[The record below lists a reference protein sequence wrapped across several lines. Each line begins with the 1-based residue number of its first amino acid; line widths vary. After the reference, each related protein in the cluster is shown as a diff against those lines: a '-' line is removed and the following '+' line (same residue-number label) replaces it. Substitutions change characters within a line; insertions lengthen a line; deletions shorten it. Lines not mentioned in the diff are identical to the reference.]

1 MMAISLTSQQQT
13 AVNSTSSKILCLAG
27 AGSGKSRVLV
37 ERAHRLASESNPES
51 ILCLTFTNAAAAEM
65 RSRYKAWYSDD
76 ILPIFKTFHGYCYDL
91 ICKDARIRQVLGY
104 SSIPTIPSDHVLS
117 TIKISNLL
125 KLSISV
131 SEQTLKKK
139 SRTDIKS
146 KYKYDMFLKSVYKEL
161 ISKNYITF
169 DMMTDMVSELFE
181 KSDASISIYKKRVS
195 NILIDEF
202 QDTSPDQWKF
212 ASSFSDADIFVVADE
227 RQAIYAFRGADS
239 SITKSLFKDS
249 TFEKILLDHNFRS
262 TQQICDYANQIIK
275 SSGEPLHIALKSSV
289 SGPSVKEIRSDSAP
303 FVYPLGSNNTA
314 RFLSEY
320 SKLKGSTA
328 LLFRTNKEVS
338 EAVSML
344 SDNNI
349 KYDAYRVNSNDVK
362 NYLRS
367 IIDDEFAV
375 SWLSDTLPNIAQSEF
390 IRLSNIVPPEDSRY
404 ALFRSNFATNDPV
417 RHHCQVIDKLRLIY
431 NSDTSTSTKM
441 ADICAVL
448 NIKNIS
454 EFDENMDK
462 NIECL
467 IDSVENPD
475 SNIGNDS
482 QSLYVGTIHSAKG
495 LEWDN
500 VFLWNVNC
508 YSFKLKSEE
517 DWNLYYVGATR
528 AKQNLFVFKG
538 ENM

>member
-1 MMAISLTSQQQT
+1 MMTVSLTSQQQA
-13 AVNSTSSKILCLAG
+13 AVNSTSPKILCLAG

-37 ERAHRLASESNPES
+37 ERAHRLASENNPES

-65 RSRYKAWYSDD
+65 RSRYKSWYSDA

-104 SSIPTIPSDHVLS
+104 SSIPTIPNDHVLS

-146 KYKYDMFLKSVYKEL
+146 KYKYDMFLKLVYREL

-181 KSDASISIYKKRVS
+181 KSDVSVSIYKKRVS

-239 SITKSLFKDS
+239 SITKSLFKDNK
-249 TFEKILLDHNFRS
+249 FEKILLDHNFRS
-262 TQQICDYANQIIK
+262 TQQICDYANRIIK
-275 SSGEPLHIALKSSV
+275 SSGEPLHIALKSQV

-303 FVYPLGSNNTA
+303 FVYPLGINNTA
-314 RFLSEY
+314 KFLSEY
-320 SKLKGSTA
+320 HKLKGSTA

-349 KYDAYRVNSNDVK
+349 KYDSYRVNSNDVK
-362 NYLRS
+362 NYLRA

-375 SWLSDTLPNIAQSEF
+375 SWLSDMLPNIAQSEF

-404 ALFRSNFATNDPV
+404 ALFRANFATNNPV
-417 RHHCQVIDKLRLIY
+417 RHRCQVIDKLRLIY
-431 NSDTSTSTKM
+431 SSDTSTSDKM
-441 ADICAVL
+441 NDICAML

-454 EFDENMDK
+454 KFDENIDK

-467 IDSVENPD
+467 IDSVENHD
-475 SNIGNDS
+475 SHIGNDS
-482 QSLYVGTIHSAKG
+482 RSLYVGTIHSAKG

-517 DWNLYYVGATR
+517 NWNLYYVGATR

>member
-1 MMAISLTSQQQT
+1 MMAVSLTSQQQT

-65 RSRYKAWYSDD
+65 RSRYKTWYSDD

-104 SSIPTIPSDHVLS
+104 SSIPTIPNDHILS

-139 SRTDIKS
+139 ARTDIKF

-169 DMMTDMVSELFE
+169 DMMTDMVSELFA
-181 KSDASISIYKKRVS
+181 KSDASVSIYKKRVS

-239 SITKSLFKDS
+239 SITKSLFKDDA
-249 TFEKILLDHNFRS
+249 FEKILLDHNFRS

-375 SWLSDTLPNIAQSEF
+375 SWLSDMLPNIAQSEF

-404 ALFRSNFATNDPV
+404 ALFRSNFAAKDPV

-448 NIKNIS
+448 NIKNIA
-454 EFDENMDK
+454 EFDENIDK

-467 IDSVENPD
+467 IDSVENHD
-475 SNIGNDS
+475 SNIGNNS

-508 YSFKLKSEE
+508 YSFKLRSEE

>member
-65 RSRYKAWYSDD
+65 RSRYKAWYSDA

-139 SRTDIKS
+139 ARTDIKS

-181 KSDASISIYKKRVS
+181 KSDASVSIYKKRVS

-289 SGPSVKEIRSDSAP
+289 SGPSVKEIRSDSTP
-303 FVYPLGSNNTA
+303 FVYPLGSNNIS

-338 EAVSML
+338 EAISML

-349 KYDAYRVNSNDVK
+349 KYDACRVNSNDVK

-367 IIDDEFAV
+367 IIDDEFTV

-417 RHHCQVIDKLRLIY
+417 RHRCQVIDKLRLIY

-441 ADICAVL
+441 TDICALL
-448 NIKNIS
+448 NIKNIA
-454 EFDENMDK
+454 ELDENMDK

-467 IDSVENPD
+467 IDSVEND
-475 SNIGNDS
+475 NSNIGNDS
-482 QSLYVGTIHSAKG
+482 RSLYVGTIHSAKG

>member
-1 MMAISLTSQQQT
+1 MAISLTSQQQT

-65 RSRYKAWYSDD
+65 RSRYKAWYSDA

-104 SSIPTIPSDHVLS
+104 SSIPTIPNDHVLS

-131 SEQTLKKK
+131 SEQTLKKR

-181 KSDASISIYKKRVS
+181 KSDASVSIYKKRVS

-328 LLFRTNKEVS
+328 LLFRTHKEVS

-404 ALFRSNFATNDPV
+404 ALFRSNFAKNDLV

-441 ADICAVL
+441 SDIRAVL

-454 EFDENMDK
+454 EFDENIDK

-467 IDSVENPD
+467 IDSVEND
-475 SNIGNDS
+475 NSNIGNDS
-482 QSLYVGTIHSAKG
+482 RSLYVGTIHSAKG

>member
-65 RSRYKAWYSDD
+65 RSRYKTWYSDD

-104 SSIPTIPSDHVLS
+104 SSIPIIPSDHVLS

-139 SRTDIKS
+139 ARTDIKS

-161 ISKNYITF
+161 TSKNYITF
-169 DMMTDMVSELFE
+169 DMMTDMVSDLFE
-181 KSDASISIYKKRVS
+181 KSDASVSIYKKRVS

-289 SGPSVKEIRSDSAP
+289 FGPSVKEIRSDSAP

-320 SKLKGSTA
+320 NKLKGSTA

-338 EAVSML
+338 EAISML

-349 KYDAYRVNSNDVK
+349 KYDACRVNSNDVK

-441 ADICAVL
+441 ADICSVL
-448 NIKNIS
+448 NIKNIA
-454 EFDENMDK
+454 ELDENMDK

-467 IDSVENPD
+467 IDSVEND
-475 SNIGNDS
+475 NSNIGNDS

>member
-65 RSRYKAWYSDD
+65 RSRYKAWYSDA

-139 SRTDIKS
+139 ARTDIKS

-181 KSDASISIYKKRVS
+181 KSDASVSIYKKRVS

-239 SITKSLFKDS
+239 SITKSLFKDR

-328 LLFRTNKEVS
+328 LLFRTNREVS

-367 IIDDEFAV
+367 TIDDEFAV
-375 SWLSDTLPNIAQSEF
+375 SWLSDMLPNIAQSEF

-417 RHHCQVIDKLRLIY
+417 RHYCQVIDRLRLIY
-431 NSDTSTSTKM
+431 NSDTPTSTKM
-441 ADICAVL
+441 TDICAVL

-454 EFDENMDK
+454 EFDENIDK

-467 IDSVENPD
+467 IDSVENHD

-508 YSFKLKSEE
+508 YSFKLRSEQ

>member
-65 RSRYKAWYSDD
+65 RSRYKTWYSDD

-139 SRTDIKS
+139 ARTDIKS

-181 KSDASISIYKKRVS
+181 KSDASVSIYKKRVS

-239 SITKSLFKDS
+239 SITKSLFKDDA
-249 TFEKILLDHNFRS
+249 FEKILLDHNFRS

-320 SKLKGSTA
+320 NKLKGSTA

-404 ALFRSNFATNDPV
+404 DLFRSNFATNDPV

-441 ADICAVL
+441 EDICAVL

-454 EFDENMDK
+454 ECDENIDK

-467 IDSVENPD
+467 IDSVENHD

>member
-1 MMAISLTSQQQT
+1 MAISLTSQQQT

-65 RSRYKAWYSDD
+65 RSRYKTWYSDD

-139 SRTDIKS
+139 ARTDIKS

-181 KSDASISIYKKRVS
+181 KSDASVSIYKKRVS

-239 SITKSLFKDS
+239 SITKSLFKDDA
-249 TFEKILLDHNFRS
+249 FEKILLDHNFRS

-275 SSGEPLHIALKSSV
+275 SSGEPLHIALKSSI

-320 SKLKGSTA
+320 NKLKGSTA

-349 KYDAYRVNSNDVK
+349 KYDSYRVNSNDVK

-417 RHHCQVIDKLRLIY
+417 RHRCQVIDKLRLIY

-441 ADICAVL
+441 SDICAVL

-454 EFDENMDK
+454 EFDENIDK

-467 IDSVENPD
+467 IDSVENHD

>member
-65 RSRYKAWYSDD
+65 RSRYKTWYSDD
-76 ILPIFKTFHGYCYDL
+76 VLPIFKTFHGYCYDL

-139 SRTDIKS
+139 ARTDIKS

-169 DMMTDMVSELFE
+169 DMMTDMVSKLFE
-181 KSDASISIYKKRVS
+181 KSDASVSIYKKRVS

-249 TFEKILLDHNFRS
+249 AFEKILLDHNFRS

-320 SKLKGSTA
+320 GKLKGSTA
-328 LLFRTNKEVS
+328 LLFRTNREVS

-375 SWLSDTLPNIAQSEF
+375 SWLSDMLPNIAQSEF

-404 ALFRSNFATNDPV
+404 ALFRSNFATNDTV
-417 RHHCQVIDKLRLIY
+417 RHHCHVIDKLRLIY

-441 ADICAVL
+441 TDICAVL
-448 NIKNIS
+448 NIKNIA
-454 EFDENMDK
+454 EFDENINK

-467 IDSVENPD
+467 IDSVENHD

-508 YSFKLKSEE
+508 YSFKLRSEE
-517 DWNLYYVGATR
+517 NWNLYYVGATR

>member
-13 AVNSTSSKILCLAG
+13 AVNSTSSRILCLAG

-65 RSRYKAWYSDD
+65 RSRYKAWYSDT

-139 SRTDIKS
+139 ARTDIKS

-169 DMMTDMVSELFE
+169 DMMTDMISELFE
-181 KSDASISIYKKRVS
+181 KSDASVAIYKKRVS

-239 SITKSLFKDS
+239 SITKSLFKDDA
-249 TFEKILLDHNFRS
+249 FEKILLDHNFRS

-303 FVYPLGSNNTA
+303 FVYPLGNNNIA

-320 SKLKGSTA
+320 HKLKGSTA

-338 EAVSML
+338 EAISML

-349 KYDAYRVNSNDVK
+349 KYDACRVNSNDVK

-367 IIDDEFAV
+367 TIDDEFAV

-390 IRLSNIVPPEDSRY
+390 IRLSNILPSEDSRY

-431 NSDTSTSTKM
+431 NSDTSTSNKM
-441 ADICAVL
+441 TDICAVL
-448 NIKNIS
+448 SIKNIS
-454 EFDENMDK
+454 ELDENIDK
-462 NIECL
+462 NIEYL
-467 IDSVENPD
+467 IDSVENRD
-475 SNIGNDS
+475 SNVDNDS

>member
-37 ERAHRLASESNPES
+37 ERAHRLALKSNPES

-65 RSRYKAWYSDD
+65 RSRYEAWYSDA

-91 ICKDARIRQVLGY
+91 ICKDARILQVLGY
-104 SSIPTIPSDHVLS
+104 SSIPTIPNDHVLS

-139 SRTDIKS
+139 ARTDIKS

-181 KSDASISIYKKRVS
+181 KSDASVSIYKKRVS

-239 SITKSLFKDS
+239 SITKSLFKDDA
-249 TFEKILLDHNFRS
+249 FEKILLDHNFRS

-275 SSGEPLHIALKSSV
+275 SSGEPLHIELKSSV

-303 FVYPLGSNNTA
+303 FVYPLGNNNTA

-349 KYDAYRVNSNDVK
+349 KYDAYGVNSNDVK

-404 ALFRSNFATNDPV
+404 ALFRANFATNDPV
-417 RHHCQVIDKLRLIY
+417 RRCCQVIDKLRLIY

-441 ADICAVL
+441 TDICAVL

-454 EFDENMDK
+454 EFDENIDK

-467 IDSVENPD
+467 IDSVENHD
-475 SNIGNDS
+475 SDIGNDS

>member
-1 MMAISLTSQQQT
+1 MTISLTSQQQT
-13 AVNSTSSKILCLAG
+13 AVNSTSSRILCLAG

-65 RSRYKAWYSDD
+65 RSRYKTWYSDA
-76 ILPIFKTFHGYCYDL
+76 ILPVFKTFHGYCYDL
-91 ICKDARIRQVLGY
+91 ICKDARIRQVLRY
-104 SSIPTIPSDHVLS
+104 SSIPTIPNDHVLS

-139 SRTDIKS
+139 ARTDIKS
-146 KYKYDMFLKSVYKEL
+146 KYKYDMFLKSVYTEL

-169 DMMTDMVSELFE
+169 DMMTDMISELFE
-181 KSDASISIYKKRVS
+181 KSDASVAIYKKRVS

-239 SITKSLFKDS
+239 SITKSLFKDDA
-249 TFEKILLDHNFRS
+249 FEKILLDHNFRS

-303 FVYPLGSNNTA
+303 FVYPLGNNNIA

-338 EAVSML
+338 EAISML

-349 KYDAYRVNSNDVK
+349 KYDACRMNSNDVK

-390 IRLSNIVPPEDSRY
+390 IRLSNILPSENSRY

-417 RHHCQVIDKLRLIY
+417 RHRCQVIDKLRLIY
-431 NSDTSTSTKM
+431 NSDTSTSNKM
-441 ADICAVL
+441 TDICAVL
-448 NIKNIS
+448 SIKNIS
-454 EFDENMDK
+454 ELDENIDK
-462 NIECL
+462 NIEYL
-467 IDSVENPD
+467 IDSVENRD
-475 SNIGNDS
+475 SNVDNDS

>member
-37 ERAHRLASESNPES
+37 ERAHRLASGSNPES

-65 RSRYKAWYSDD
+65 RSRYKAWYSDA
-76 ILPIFKTFHGYCYDL
+76 ILPVFKTFHGYCYDL

-104 SSIPTIPSDHVLS
+104 SSIPTIPNDHVLS

-139 SRTDIKS
+139 ARTDIKS

-181 KSDASISIYKKRVS
+181 KSDASVSIYKKRVS

-239 SITKSLFKDS
+239 SITKSLFKDDE
-249 TFEKILLDHNFRS
+249 FEKILLDHNFRS
-262 TQQICDYANQIIK
+262 TQQICDYTNQIIK

-314 RFLSEY
+314 RFYL
-320 SKLKGSTA
+320 
-328 LLFRTNKEVS
+328 
-338 EAVSML
+338 
-344 SDNNI
+344 NI
-349 KYDAYRVNSNDVK
+349 VNSKV
-362 NYLRS
+362 
-367 IIDDEFAV
+367 
-375 SWLSDTLPNIAQSEF
+375 Q
-390 IRLSNIVPPEDSRY
+390 
-404 ALFRSNFATNDPV
+404 
-417 RHHCQVIDKLRLIY
+417 Q
-431 NSDTSTSTKM
+431 
-441 ADICAVL
+441 
-448 NIKNIS
+448 
-454 EFDENMDK
+454 
-462 NIECL
+462 
-467 IDSVENPD
+467 
-475 SNIGNDS
+475 
-482 QSLYVGTIHSAKG
+482 
-495 LEWDN
+495 
-500 VFLWNVNC
+500 
-508 YSFKLKSEE
+508 
-517 DWNLYYVGATR
+517 LYYSEQTKRYQKPSACYR
-528 AKQNLFVFKG
+528 III
-538 ENM
+538 

>member
-65 RSRYKAWYSDD
+65 RSRYKTWYSDD

-139 SRTDIKS
+139 ARTDIKS

-169 DMMTDMVSELFE
+169 DMMADMVSKLFE
-181 KSDASISIYKKRVS
+181 KSDASVSIYKKRVS

-375 SWLSDTLPNIAQSEF
+375 SWLSDTLPNTAQSEF

-417 RHHCQVIDKLRLIY
+417 RHRCQVIDKLRLIY

-441 ADICAVL
+441 TDICAVL
-448 NIKNIS
+448 NIKNIT
-454 EFDENMDK
+454 EFDENIDK

-467 IDSVENPD
+467 IDSVENHD